1 MRYSAAVIINQ
12 KGRDTRLQR
21 RRVGIFG
28 LVAAIL
34 LFALGVIPALAA
46 DSGIDRRADNDSSSD
61 AAVLCHLLGEPLLQQ
76 NAVTVCQQTRELPLP
91 QRFEALSRWVLPG
104 HGHGFRLRGAFRRSS
119 TRLGQHETAS
129 DSLANLN
136 ACPESD
142 WLLSPARDLIQT
154 ASQLGQLDDLQRQIE
169 LFEPTSPK
177 QAADQATLL
186 CMIEIELGDV
196 AAVAGRLEDRFGWQ
210 RGSHNAASATQRWPD
225 LLMLWS
231 AAANPLT
238 SHLVTQD
245 LFGVYADLSGYS
257 SELELD
263 VINDYLRLLKGR
275 CVEAELLA
283 EQNHPPIAGASATS
297 LYDVFSRSDAASH
310 GAARPLTR
318 FHIGADGAQKISGHE
333 IDCLA
338 YRGPLVG
345 DFEVDAEVSTRPGEF
360 TELMVQGTAV
370 LPIHSG
376 THVAVAAMS
385 KGNREIALD
394 AKLEEI
400 ESVSHL
406 RAVVG
411 GGIVNHFF
419 NGRRVFQTDEK
430 RSSTPWVVLR
440 SWRGTASEI
449 HNLHLTGKPQ
459 VPKSIDML
467 ADPSL
472 SGWASYYDPELAD
485 GLGEWEANIGNDQS
499 IELISNPASGVRHSY
514 HEDLIR
520 YVRPLCWDANIAYE
534 FQYHPEGMGVHPAL
548 GRTVFLITPSGFRLH
563 ELTDGRF
570 DRSQLRPDNV
580 SELDMQRLSLSRVP
594 ELKLGW
600 NSAELQIREN
610 RVTLTLNGSQVG
622 RWELSTT
629 ESRKFGMFRYRDQTR
644 AVVRNLRLTGDWPQ
658 TLPDLKQQPLASGE
672 VNRLNQEAAA
682 LPAQLVHYFRDGIPA
697 NLFDFE
703 GDTSFVTELIDGVQ
717 MVHSSEAG
725 VRTMNV
731 CGIIEGDFDVI
742 ADYKDLKISAGTPT
756 WHCGI
761 GIAVRLDNPTFDRC
775 AINRRRDRMHGHHY
789 LGFGHKETNAGGQVV
804 WTGGANVVDESTS
817 GRLRILRRGNTV
829 YGLHAAGDSSVFR
842 LVSSTTIPPGKIGA
856 QGLQLI
862 TDVGKGLDMS
872 VNWTKL
878 EIRADKIDLMMVPDQ
893 AKTLSMLNSHRKTMA
908 TETVDFTK
916 QSLSDAGVLQA
927 TATIADVAT
936 DARGATV
943 TVQGDEFL
951 KRCGLLK
958 EISLEPEFDVEVD
971 FRIMQL
977 DCGYPGEA
985 SSEIVLQIG
994 LENAHSIELV
1004 SDELSINEAT
1014 IILRHRSDGKFMLRP
1029 RIVARS
1035 PGGVTVYR
1043 VMHSIPVKMPDKY
1056 RIVQHDR
1063 VLYFMYSEEDSAET
1077 KIVASYPLKHGLN
1090 ATSVSL
1096 WVNAGR
1102 EQRRAAASWEQL
1114 RIHGT
1119 PTPLRSIF
1127 NYLHFSPTQP

>member
-1 MRYSAAVIINQ
+1 MRYSAAVIIIQ
-12 KGRDTRLQR
+12 KGRDTRILR
-21 RRVGIFG
+21 RRVGIVG
-28 LVAAIL
+28 SVAAIL
-34 LFALGVIPALAA
+34 SFVLGVIPAWAA
-46 DSGIDRRADNDSSSD
+46 DSGFDQPVDSDPSDD
-61 AAVLCHLLGEPLLQQ
+61 AAVLCHLFGESLLQQ
-76 NAVTVCQQTRELPLP
+76 NAVNVCQQTRESTPP
-91 QRFEALSRWVLPG
+91 ERFEALSRWVLPG
-104 HGHGFRLRGAFRRSS
+104 HGHGFRLRGAFQRSS
-119 TRLGQHETAS
+119 TRIGQHETAA
-129 DSLANLN
+129 DSLTDLN
-136 ACPESD
+136 ACPESA
-142 WLLSPARDLIQT
+142 WLFSPARDLIQT
-154 ASQLGQLDDLQRQIE
+154 ASQLGQLDDLQRQTE
-169 LFEPTSPK
+169 RFTPTSPE

-186 CMIEIELGDV
+186 CMIDIELSNVD
-196 AAVAGRLEDRFGWQ
+196 AVARRLEDRFGWQ
-210 RGSHNAASATQRWPD
+210 RGSHNAASSTERWPD

-257 SELELD
+257 SDRELD
-263 VINDYLRLLKGR
+263 VINDYLRLLDGR
-275 CVEAELLA
+275 CAEIELLA
-283 EQNHPPIAGASATS
+283 KQNHPSHAVASAKS
-297 LYDVFSRSDAASH
+297 LYDVFSRSDAESH
-310 GAARPLTR
+310 AAARPLTR
-318 FHIGADGAQKISGHE
+318 FHIEADGARKISGHE

-338 YRGPLVG
+338 YRGPLAG
-345 DFEVDAEVSTRPGEF
+345 DFEVNAEISTHAGSF

-370 LPIHSG
+370 TPIHGG

-400 ESVSHL
+400 ESVSHI

-411 GGIVNHFF
+411 GGTANHFF
-419 NGRRVFQTDEK
+419 NGRSVFQSDEK

-449 HNLHLTGKPQ
+449 HNLHLTGQPQ
-459 VPKSIDML
+459 VPKSIEML
-467 ADPSL
+467 ADTSL
-472 SGWASYYDPELAD
+472 SGWASYYEPNLGD
-485 GLGEWEANIGNDQS
+485 GLGQWKTNIANDQS
-499 IELISNPASGVRHSY
+499 IELISTPVSGVRHSY

-534 FQYHPEGMGVHPAL
+534 FQYHPEGIGAHPAL
-548 GRTVFLITPSGFRLH
+548 GRTVFLITPSGVRVH

-570 DRSQLRPDNV
+570 DRSQLRPDNL
-580 SELDMQRLSLSRVP
+580 SELDRQQPASSRMP
-594 ELKLGW
+594 ELKEGW

-610 RVTLTLNGSQVG
+610 RVTLTLNGKNVG
-622 RWELSTT
+622 RWELSTA
-629 ESRKFGMFRYRDQTR
+629 ESRKFGIFRYRDQTR

-658 TLPDLKQQPLASGE
+658 GLPELKQQPLASAQ

-682 LPAQLVHYFRDGIPA
+682 LPAQFVHYFRDGIPA

-717 MVHSSEAG
+717 MVHSSDAG
-725 VRTMNV
+725 VRTMNI

-742 ADYKDLKISAGTPT
+742 ADYKDLKISAGKPT

-761 GIAVRLDNPTFDRC
+761 GIAMRLDNPTFDRC

-817 GRLRILRRGNTV
+817 GRLRILRRGNIV
-829 YGLHAAGDSSVFR
+829 YGLHAQGDSPVFR
-842 LVSSTTIPPGKIGA
+842 LVSSVTIPPGKIGT

-878 EIRADKIDLMMVPDQ
+878 EIRADKIDWMTVADQ
-893 AKTLSMLNSHRKTMA
+893 AKTLSMLNSHRETMA

-916 QSLSDAGVLQA
+916 QSLADAGVEQVPS
-927 TATIADVAT
+927 TIGNVVS

-943 TVQGDEFL
+943 SVQGDEFL
-951 KRCGLLK
+951 KRSVLMK
-958 EISLEPEFDVEVD
+958 KISLEPEFDVEVD

-977 DCGYPGEA
+977 DRGYPEEA

-994 LENAHSIELV
+994 LENAQSSELD
-1004 SDELSINEAT
+1004 SDELLIREAT

-1029 RIVARS
+1029 RIVAHS
-1035 PGGVTVYR
+1035 PRGVTVYR
-1043 VMHSIPVKMPDKY
+1043 VMHSFLVKMPDKY
-1056 RIVQHDR
+1056 RIVQRDR
-1063 VLYFMYSEEDSAET
+1063 VLYFTYSEEESAET
-1077 KIVASYPLKHGLN
+1077 KIVASYPLKHSLN
-1090 ATSVSL
+1090 ATTVNL

-1102 EQRRAAASWEQL
+1102 EQRRATASWERLQ
-1114 RIHGT
+1114 IHGT
-1119 PTPLRSIF
+1119 STPPRSIL